1 LYKKQIEPGYTW
13 AMFSVKQAAV
23 KAGISEGLLLLWIST
38 GKFVP
43 SFESSLKSTDF
54 TGVARRAL
62 ESYAGPGEQALG
74 WERFSLSDADL
85 ERLRGMVEETAQ
97 RKVRAESAH
106 KPGTH
111 YSVQELAAVWGLGVD
126 KIRELFENEP
136 DVIKLQSPPKKGKRA
151 YITLRIPEKVADR
164 VQRRNS

>member
-1 LYKKQIEPGYTW
+1 
-13 AMFSVKQAAV
+13 MFSIKQAAA
-23 KAGISEGLLLLWIST
+23 KAGISEGLLLLWVST
-38 GKFVP
+38 GKFTP
-43 SFESSLKSTDF
+43 SIGSSLKSTDF
-54 TGVARRAL
+54 TGSHVAHWNLTQGQVKRL
-62 ESYAGPGEQALG
+62 LAGIVLC
-74 WERFSLSDADL
+74 LTDADL
-85 ERLRGMVEETAQ
+85 ERLRAMVEETAQ

-151 YITLRIPEKVADR
+151 YVTLRIPEKVADR